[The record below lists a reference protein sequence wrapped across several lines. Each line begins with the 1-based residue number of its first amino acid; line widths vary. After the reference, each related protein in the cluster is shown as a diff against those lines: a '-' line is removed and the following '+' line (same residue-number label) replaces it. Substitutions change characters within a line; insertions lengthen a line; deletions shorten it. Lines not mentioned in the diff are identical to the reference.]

1 MKITNNT
8 NLGLILA
15 VWLLHDNY
23 DHVKMDNYYSATTL
37 MKPTKQVILGS
48 RVPDDQKEM
57 DIADLTA
64 SAYGSAIHD
73 SIEKAWIT
81 DKEGALKALGYPKSV
96 IDRVLVNP
104 EPADLVS
111 VTDPIPVYFERRA
124 IKEIEVDG
132 VTYHI
137 GGKFDVVADGVVQD
151 NKSTSVYTYTLNRK
165 DDDYRL
171 QLSIYRWLN
180 PDIVTEDYGYIN
192 FVFTDWQKMMAKRD
206 PNYPQRRLVSKAIDL
221 MSLAET
227 EAWIIE
233 RVRLLANN
241 KDMPEAVIPPCTD
254 KELWRSDPV
263 HKYYAD
269 ATKVDGRATKNFDNL
284 ADARAFMAEKGKG
297 TVITVPGQ
305 VKACGYCPG
314 FAVCEQ
320 KDQYEL

>member
-1 MKITNNT
+1 MKLTNNT
-8 NLGLILA
+8 NLGLILS

-23 DHVKMDNYYSATTL
+23 DHVRMPNYFSATTL
-37 MKPTKQVILGS
+37 MKSTKQVVLGS
-48 RVPDDQKEM
+48 RIPDSAKEA
-57 DIADLTA
+57 DISDFIA

-73 SIEKAWIT
+73 SIEKAWVN
-81 DKEGALKALGYPKSV
+81 DKDGALKALGYPQSV

-104 EPADLVS
+104 EPADLASVS
-111 VTDPIPVYFERRA
+111 QPIPVYFERRA
-124 IKEIEVDG
+124 IKQIVVDG
-132 VTYHI
+132 VTYNI

-165 DDDYRL
+165 DEDYRI

-221 MSLAET
+221 MTIQET
-227 EAWIIE
+227 EAWVIE
-233 RVRLLANN
+233 RIRLLAAAQNAPEEL
-241 KDMPEAVIPPCTD
+241 MPECSD

-269 ATKVDGRATKNFDNL
+269 ATKVDGRATKNFDSL
-284 ADARAFMAEKGKG
+284 PEARAYMAEKGKG

-305 VKACGYCPG
+305 VKACLYCPG
-314 FAVCEQ
+314 FDICKQ